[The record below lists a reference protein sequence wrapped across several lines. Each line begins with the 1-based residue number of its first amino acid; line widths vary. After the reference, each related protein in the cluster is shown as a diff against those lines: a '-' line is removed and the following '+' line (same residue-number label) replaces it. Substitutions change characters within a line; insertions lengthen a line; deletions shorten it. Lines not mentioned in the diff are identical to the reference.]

1 MGPALIVLD
10 HKQPA
15 APLNTENSTT
25 EGFVNLGMKPKHSKT
40 WDMKCYWLIDKEVLE
55 QPRVYWYIGE
65 NIDSDYFTKN
75 HPPIHYLQMQLWYIH
90 TSNLVGKILR
100 PSDYARVC

>member
-15 APLNTENSTT
+15 APLNTDNSTT

-40 WDMKCYWLIDKEVLE
+40 WDMKLHWLGDKELL
-55 QPRVYWYIGE
+55 
-65 NIDSDYFTKN
+65 DK
-75 HPPIHYLQMQLWYIH
+75 L
-90 TSNLVGKILR
+90 
-100 PSDYARVC
+100 